1 LVPTAIR
8 LRRSH
13 LSRREQVK
21 RTAKPSSRQLNL
33 GLLSEVAIAVLGG
46 KQDEL
51 ARALVELLID
61 AARDDVEFGA
71 EGGGD
76 ESEAYC

>member
-1 LVPTAIR
+1 M
-8 LRRSH
+8 
-13 LSRREQVK
+13 K
-21 RTAKPSSRQLNL
+21 RTARPSSRQLNL
-33 GLLSEVAIAVLGG
+33 GLLSPVPIAVLGD

-61 AARDDVEFGA
+61 AARDSVEFEA